1 MPRGEQS
8 SVVAIASSDRTRCAQ
23 KYKQG
28 VNEKGDKYVAALLHS
43 MPRTRCVLAP
53 AAVRRGPPA
62 RRASLLVLFAAYEL
76 LQHAPLVSADAVP
89 DHIAGGGALADPPA
103 TGDDIADLEQELLNQ
118 VPELALPDETLLQT
132 DPVRYRVLEYLAHHN
147 GEMGEHSDTHFD
159 VQHLSELVSV
169 VVESGRSGA
178 GADDVQTLLRNAQ
191 QAIQQVP
198 HPTLLGRKV
207 IETSGLLSWWQ
218 AVAAEGAPAS
228 DARDGASDEEEQPR
242 QPPPQGEAAVAQHV
256 ADEGTQTPPTEA
268 TAPPA
273 SVASG
278 GDTEVA
284 ANNNPQMAEP
294 ATGENGGGGGSTGG
308 DEEPPSL
315 AGTAPAAQASSD
327 HPAPVTPDAA
337 PPRTEDEPEAP
348 VEPPGEPH
356 ESPIDV
362 PARPPA
368 DPAAEA
374 PVDPLLVPSADPGDG
389 VAAENTTAFADGIA
403 VADEAHAA
411 TPGDGF
417 QNSADGVSPP
427 APKDAASDDAP
438 ADDAPA
444 DDAPVDDV
452 RANGVPVDD
461 APVSDAPAD
470 DVPAAD
476 APAADDAT
484 KAEGAVVEPPSQEP
498 ADAEEAAQPLDG
510 AVAAEADKQ
519 LKAVEA
525 MMEPAVEEDASAPT
539 TPPVAHD
546 DMPAAVPQGDAPESV
561 GGAKIEPTSADL
573 PPSSA
578 ATTEGAGADPIDA
591 RLATEGSVDLEADL
605 SDASPK
611 SDDTTATNAAPA
623 ADDAVV
629 ESAAADTVDVDA
641 PAVDAGPTPNAGANG
656 EPAERTMGDDAAS
669 TGVDDTEG
677 AGMMRA
683 EVGATGM
690 VGQRDEVAEEA
701 KAAVEAAAAKE
712 EEERVRQEAEARAL
726 QEAEAAKA
734 REEEE
739 ARLKAEAEAEEA
751 ARREAEEARAKAEAE
766 EAARAEAEAQAKA
779 EAEAQAKAEAEAKA
793 KAEAEAKAKAEAE
806 AKAKAEAEAKAKA
819 EAEEAARLAAEEA
832 ARIAALTPGV
842 SDMLAAGFD
851 AGQLRQMGL
860 IAPSQLKLNYAWL
873 MHELKDLEFTVA
885 LKWCGVAGAAMLLL
899 TAVLTSPTAQLA
911 IAGAAARA
919 LFIPG
924 ALPAASEGVAYDSAR
939 PMACSSFAVEVSDAS
954 LATVDGS
961 EGARPAVNVVANVT
975 ALLEGCVPM
984 CAALQT
990 PAAALWKSVEDIS
1003 PLLASRAILFV
1014 ELLAAIAAARV
1025 FAGSGRS
1032 DTTSGGGSRLHVLA
1046 FLMIAAGAEPLYM
1059 LNGTD
1064 LTPSTRGCQVGAA
1077 LLPALLLLFVGLLR
1091 HGYLRSSALAFGCAL
1106 CMRPL
1111 LLCMVPLVVIFYG
1124 ACVGF
1129 TRVSRMLPLLMALV
1143 VPAMLALL
1151 SPWVTTGGGSTL
1163 EPSAEHAGPSFGV
1176 LLRAMMPVEFQAKV
1190 EAAGHAPSEHSVWAA
1205 YALLGFE
1212 PQMPRGVAPDGAAA
1226 AGEPIFAQL
1235 KLGAGGSGPT
1245 LVACL
1250 LLLPILRLVRAPHPL
1265 RLTTLVGVAIAIAI
1279 VLLPDAAPVL
1289 VPLLLPLL
1297 RMCAVESRSHARAY
1311 LLFLAGLLAGSFG
1324 QLSGPMCV
1332 AALVHFVL
1340 AHAALQSALTPS
1352 DAPRRSLTSG
1362 VFQLFL
1368 VVLFAEQCV
1377 VYVGASQHSRAS
1389 PAAAEVGGATAATAA
1404 ATATFESL
1412 GAALARWLPPVRA
1425 LLSSCFVAGFL
1436 LGALS
1441 EDGSWE
1447 GKPWMEVG
1455 QLDDDVEYVHNAKY
1469 NVWMPK
1475 GADPEKWVKE
1485 NLATPPP
1492 PPVAGDAGSG
1502 SAGGGESA
1510 APPGT
1515 PSNGGDAAAG
1525 PPGSRFSARSA
1536 SGARLSVGARSRYV
1550 DTFNAHGDDQ
1560 PPQNDNSGNSGGLDS
1575 ASNPPRVAEL
1585 EAALEREQKRCKDL
1599 TQKEAARARTESS
1612 YAAKLDAQA
1621 EELRRAQVER
1631 EALSKQVA
1639 SLQAALEGSASAGA
1653 GEQPQP
1659 WMPPHPT
1666 SHAQDA
1672 SGNAIDAAA
1681 DAAPAGDAVADL
1693 GDQPRSPDPVGALG
1707 AVPLSTGGGA
1717 ASCCSVTPTEA
1728 MRYHQER
1735 EMLVACNLNQV
1746 FEEESKS
1753 RHIQEPPSEGAQM
1766 PPSPSACSTSRA
1778 ADAPP
1783 AGTPAVRPAPVA
1795 LPQPRP
1801 GSPKQAGRTVPGP
1814 PAPPLGRSLTP
1825 RGSARKLLNPVVPF
1839 DQQGR
1844 APSPRRSDR

>member
-1 MPRGEQS
+1 M
-8 SVVAIASSDRTRCAQ
+8 
-23 KYKQG
+23 
-28 VNEKGDKYVAALLHS
+28 AALLHS

-356 ESPIDV
+356 ESPIEV

-389 VAAENTTAFADGIA
+389 VAAESTTALQMASLLLTRLMPPPLAMAFKTQLM
-403 VADEAHAA
+403 VYPLPLPKTPLA
-411 TPGDGF
+411 TTL
-417 QNSADGVSPP
+417 
-427 APKDAASDDAP
+427 P

-444 DDAPVDDV
+444 DNAPVDDV

-461 APVSDAPAD
+461 APVGDAPAD

-712 EEERVRQEAEARAL
+712 EEERVRQ
-726 QEAEAAKA
+726 
-734 REEEE
+734 
-739 ARLKAEAEAEEA
+739 
-751 ARREAEEARAKAEAE
+751 
-766 EAARAEAEAQAKA
+766 
-779 EAEAQAKAEAEAKA
+779 
-793 KAEAEAKAKAEAE
+793 
-806 AKAKAEAEAKAKA
+806 
-819 EAEEAARLAAEEA
+819 
-832 ARIAALTPGV
+832 
-842 SDMLAAGFD
+842 
-851 AGQLRQMGL
+851 
-860 IAPSQLKLNYAWL
+860 
-873 MHELKDLEFTVA
+873 
-885 LKWCGVAGAAMLLL
+885 
-899 TAVLTSPTAQLA
+899 
-911 IAGAAARA
+911 
-919 LFIPG
+919 
-924 ALPAASEGVAYDSAR
+924 
-939 PMACSSFAVEVSDAS
+939 
-954 LATVDGS
+954 GS
-961 EGARPAVNVVANVT
+961 
-975 ALLEGCVPM
+975 
-984 CAALQT
+984 
-990 PAAALWKSVEDIS
+990 
-1003 PLLASRAILFV
+1003 
-1014 ELLAAIAAARV
+1014 
-1025 FAGSGRS
+1025 
-1032 DTTSGGGSRLHVLA
+1032 GGSRT
-1046 FLMIAAGAEPLYM
+1046 AG
-1059 LNGTD
+1059 
-1064 LTPSTRGCQVGAA
+1064 
-1077 LLPALLLLFVGLLR
+1077 
-1091 HGYLRSSALAFGCAL
+1091 
-1106 CMRPL
+1106 
-1111 LLCMVPLVVIFYG
+1111 
-1124 ACVGF
+1124 
-1129 TRVSRMLPLLMALV
+1129 
-1143 VPAMLALL
+1143 
-1151 SPWVTTGGGSTL
+1151 
-1163 EPSAEHAGPSFGV
+1163 
-1176 LLRAMMPVEFQAKV
+1176 
-1190 EAAGHAPSEHSVWAA
+1190 
-1205 YALLGFE
+1205 
-1212 PQMPRGVAPDGAAA
+1212 
-1226 AGEPIFAQL
+1226 
-1235 KLGAGGSGPT
+1235 
-1245 LVACL
+1245 
-1250 LLLPILRLVRAPHPL
+1250 
-1265 RLTTLVGVAIAIAI
+1265 
-1279 VLLPDAAPVL
+1279 
-1289 VPLLLPLL
+1289 
-1297 RMCAVESRSHARAY
+1297 SRSGKGR
-1311 LLFLAGLLAGSFG
+1311 
-1324 QLSGPMCV
+1324 
-1332 AALVHFVL
+1332 
-1340 AHAALQSALTPS
+1340 
-1352 DAPRRSLTSG
+1352 
-1362 VFQLFL
+1362 
-1368 VVLFAEQCV
+1368 
-1377 VYVGASQHSRAS
+1377 
-1389 PAAAEVGGATAATAA
+1389 GG
-1404 ATATFESL
+1404 
-1412 GAALARWLPPVRA
+1412 R
-1425 LLSSCFVAGFL
+1425 
-1436 LGALS
+1436 
-1441 EDGSWE
+1441 
-1447 GKPWMEVG
+1447 
-1455 QLDDDVEYVHNAKY
+1455 
-1469 NVWMPK
+1469 
-1475 GADPEKWVKE
+1475 
-1485 NLATPPP
+1485 
-1492 PPVAGDAGSG
+1492 
-1502 SAGGGESA
+1502 GG
-1510 APPGT
+1510 
-1515 PSNGGDAAAG
+1515 
-1525 PPGSRFSARSA
+1525 
-1536 SGARLSVGARSRYV
+1536 
-1550 DTFNAHGDDQ
+1550 
-1560 PPQNDNSGNSGGLDS
+1560 
-1575 ASNPPRVAEL
+1575 
-1585 EAALEREQKRCKDL
+1585 
-1599 TQKEAARARTESS
+1599 
-1612 YAAKLDAQA
+1612 
-1621 EELRRAQVER
+1621 
-1631 EALSKQVA
+1631 
-1639 SLQAALEGSASAGA
+1639 
-1653 GEQPQP
+1653 
-1659 WMPPHPT
+1659 
-1666 SHAQDA
+1666 
-1672 SGNAIDAAA
+1672 
-1681 DAAPAGDAVADL
+1681 
-1693 GDQPRSPDPVGALG
+1693 
-1707 AVPLSTGGGA
+1707 
-1717 ASCCSVTPTEA
+1717 
-1728 MRYHQER
+1728 
-1735 EMLVACNLNQV
+1735 
-1746 FEEESKS
+1746 
-1753 RHIQEPPSEGAQM
+1753 
-1766 PPSPSACSTSRA
+1766 
-1778 ADAPP
+1778 
-1783 AGTPAVRPAPVA
+1783 
-1795 LPQPRP
+1795 
-1801 GSPKQAGRTVPGP
+1801 
-1814 PAPPLGRSLTP
+1814 
-1825 RGSARKLLNPVVPF
+1825 
-1839 DQQGR
+1839 
-1844 APSPRRSDR
+1844 